1 MMLGAQLKKARERKK
16 LSQHEVAEQ
25 LNISQKTLSNI
36 ESDKSQPSIT
46 QLAQIGEIYEID
58 ILELLSNQ
66 GIKLGKNISFFSLK
80 KNDQELIEIRDLIG
94 RILDNK

>member
-1 MMLGAQLKKARERKK
+1 MLGAQLKKARERKK